1 MHLNRKQ
8 VDTGPIASLRDVW
21 KAYKGEEYIL
31 KGIDLG
37 IGHGDFLCILGPSGA
52 GKSTLLRIIGLLDR
66 PSRGEVEVFGRN
78 VAELSDDEAARIRL
92 ERIGYIFQSID
103 LIPHITIRE
112 NIEVPMYLRGVRGAE
127 RRTRA
132 LELLDRFGLRHLA
145 DRYPHEV
152 SLGEQQRVAAMRALA
167 NGPSLIIADE
177 PVAHLDE
184 ENAQLLFELLK
195 TLNREDS
202 VSIVM
207 ATTSEEEAGVADRV
221 YLLRR
226 GRLSLGY
233 QV

>member
-1 MHLNRKQ
+1 

-127 RRTRA
+127 RRARA

>member
-1 MHLNRKQ
+1 MQENAE
-8 VDTGPIASLRDVW
+8 PIASLKDVW

-31 KGIDLG
+31 KGVYLR

-66 PSRGEVEVFGRN
+66 PSKGEVVVFGRN
-78 VAELSDDEAARIRL
+78 LAEMSDDEATRIRL
-92 ERIGYIFQSID
+92 ERIGFIFQSIN

-127 RRTRA
+127 RRAKA

-167 NGPSLIIADE
+167 NGPSMIIADE

-184 ENAQLLFELLK
+184 ENAQLLFGLLK

-202 VSIVM
+202 VSVVM
-207 ATTSEEEAGVADRV
+207 ATTSEEEARVANRV

-226 GRLSLGY
+226 GRLSLGDH
-233 QV
+233 V

>member
-207 ATTSEEEAGVADRV
+207 ATTSEEEARVADRV

>member
-127 RRTRA
+127 RRARA

-233 QV
+233 HV

>member
-127 RRTRA
+127 RRARA